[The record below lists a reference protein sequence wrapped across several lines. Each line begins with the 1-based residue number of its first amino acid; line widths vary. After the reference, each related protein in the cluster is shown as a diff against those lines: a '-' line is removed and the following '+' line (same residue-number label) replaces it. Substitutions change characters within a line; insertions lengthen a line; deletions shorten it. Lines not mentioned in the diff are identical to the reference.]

1 MTMQITKAHENIV
14 RVQHSIKAFLM
25 PKISLLC
32 FLLEKVF
39 FMFGN
44 LSFSLI
50 RKIQY
55 MSSLIYLIFLILVP
69 RWFSWWFCMNVFLR
83 MTPKMDQ
90 MTSLQQQ
97 HQREERLMT
106 MIVNGLSLA
115 LDHLGNVF

>member
-1 MTMQITKAHENIV
+1 
-14 RVQHSIKAFLM
+14 
-25 PKISLLC
+25 
-32 FLLEKVF
+32 
-39 FMFGN
+39 MFGN

-55 MSSLIYLIFLILVP
+55 MSSLIYLILLILVP

-83 MTPKMDQ
+83 TTPKMDQ